1 MITIKIEVSNYS
13 EILATLDEIEESANA
28 KKSNKLIEALENY
41 EQGEFIVND
50 ALLAFIGNF

>member
-28 KKSNKLIEALENY
+28 KKN
-41 EQGEFIVND
+41 QQVD
-50 ALLAFIGNF
+50 

>member
-1 MITIKIEVSNYS
+1 MIKIEASNYS
-13 EILATLDEIEESANA
+13 EIVAILDEIEESANA
-28 KKSNKLIEALENY
+28 KKTNKLIEALENY